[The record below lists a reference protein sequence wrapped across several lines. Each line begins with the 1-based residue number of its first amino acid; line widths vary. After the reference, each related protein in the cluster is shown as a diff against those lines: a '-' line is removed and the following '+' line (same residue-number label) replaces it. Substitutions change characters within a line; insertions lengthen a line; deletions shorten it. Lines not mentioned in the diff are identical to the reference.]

1 MTKREDTIIDRGPFT
16 LGEAGNA
23 ALLIHGIAACPAQ
36 LRSLAEHLAGR
47 GITCRAMLLPGHGRH
62 YKELYHVSWRDW
74 YAEAEREFLALRAG
88 RERINIVGFS
98 IGAAVAV
105 ELAAN
110 HQVDRLVLINTP
122 LFYFYQFL
130 PQRLLLSILNLL
142 AKEIR
147 TFAIGGSG
155 GSLIYPRI
163 PVKVLY
169 TMGDLVH
176 RARARAREIQCPTL
190 IVHSTHDLA
199 SRAKSAGY
207 LMRHLA
213 SQAKKI
219 FWVRD
224 RDHSVLQGE
233 ERHKVFAEI
242 ESFLK
247 SDDLRAWRPR
257 IQWRSER

>member
-1 MTKREDTIIDRGPFT
+1 MTKREDSIIDRGPFT
-16 LGEAGNA
+16 VGESGNA

-36 LRSLAEHLAGR
+36 LRGLAEHLAGR
-47 GITCRAMLLPGHGRH
+47 GIACRAMLLPGHGTH
-62 YKELYHVSWRDW
+62 YTELYRVSWRDW

-88 RERINIVGFS
+88 RERVNIVGFS
-98 IGAAVAV
+98 IGAAVAM

-110 HQVDRLVLINTP
+110 HRVDRLVLINTP

-130 PQRLLLSILNLL
+130 PQRLLLSVLNLL
-142 AKEIR
+142 AREIR

-169 TMGDLVH
+169 TMGELVH
-176 RARARAREIQCPTL
+176 RARERAREIRCPAL

-199 SRAKSAGY
+199 SRAKSATF

-213 SQAKKI
+213 SQEKKI

-224 RDHSVLQGE
+224 RDHSILQGKK
-233 ERHKVFAEI
+233 RDKVFAEI
-242 ESFLK
+242 EAFLK
-247 SDDLRAWRPR
+247 SDDSGA
-257 IQWRSER
+257 